1 MRKVLQLEREVR
13 HLREKNSGLR
23 TLDAERS
30 ELYAQLAT
38 QNKLINDLQT
48 DIQVRQ
54 EKFQQKSLDPLLLLQ
69 TAMQQANTA
78 DPIADF
84 LKQMGVDPAILLA
97 SLGVSPNLIP
107 LSALSACFD
116 AMANP
121 VGSRESTAASQLQ
134 STDPLGDSSDPMPEF
149 FDIFGAEDNGEDT
162 LMQFMSQL
170 QNTMQTQFQDHPSVS
185 ATKATAE

>member
-13 HLREKNSGLR
+13 NLREKNNSLR

-30 ELYAQLAT
+30 ELYAQLAR

-48 DIQVRQ
+48 DVQLRQ
-54 EKFQQKSLDPLLLLQ
+54 EKFQQKALDPLLLVQ
-69 TAMQQANTA
+69 NAMQQANTT

-84 LKQMGVDPAILLA
+84 LKQTGVDPATVLA

-121 VGSRESTAASQLQ
+121 MGPRASTSARQVPISDALA
-134 STDPLGDSSDPMPEF
+134 DSSDPMPELYE
-149 FDIFGAEDNGEDT
+149 IFGADDNGEDS
-162 LMQFMSQL
+162 LMQFVSQL
-170 QNTMQTQFQDHPSVS
+170 QSTMPMPFQEHHSVS
-185 ATKATAE
+185 VKNTTT